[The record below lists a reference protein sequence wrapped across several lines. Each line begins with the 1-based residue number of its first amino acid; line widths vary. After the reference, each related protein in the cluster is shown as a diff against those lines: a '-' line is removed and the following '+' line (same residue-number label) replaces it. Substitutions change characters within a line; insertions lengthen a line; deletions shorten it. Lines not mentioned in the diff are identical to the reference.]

1 MALAQSLAGQSQFI
15 SESISHADTSAELI
29 NKRINANQAALQ
41 FLQQEL
47 KPEQVDT
54 AVEFLNQAKQIE
66 IFGMGGAAAIAKDAQ
81 HKLFRLGTPV
91 RACEDHLMQHMLAA
105 AANKDTVIVF
115 FSFTGTT
122 TAIIDAARIAKE
134 NHAKIIAVTH
144 PNSPLALCAD
154 VCLPSGK
161 ELEDTTLYIPMTTR
175 IVALTIVDILT
186 TGLALTRS
194 PEIEPTLKKIKNS
207 LEKTKSR

>member
-1 MALAQSLAGQSQFI
+1 
-15 SESISHADTSAELI
+15 
-29 NKRINANQAALQ
+29 
-41 FLQQEL
+41 
-47 KPEQVDT
+47 
-54 AVEFLNQAKQIE
+54 
-66 IFGMGGAAAIAKDAQ
+66 
-81 HKLFRLGTPV
+81 
-91 RACEDHLMQHMLAA
+91 MQHMLAA